1 MSLTS
6 RYQALEHEQK
16 INLWRIVFALAAFIV
31 FEALPVA
38 TWIASAIQINPSDQL
53 ILAVEFILFLI
64 PYLIV
69 GADVVLR
76 AISGIFRGKLL
87 DENVLMTIATIGAFA
102 LVLFP
107 ESHPHMAEGAAV
119 MIFYQVGEWFCDYA
133 LDQSRNSI
141 KSMMNIA
148 PEHAYV
154 CVGSE
159 LKKVN
164 PKDVEVGDTILIKP
178 GDRIPLDGTIVDGY
192 SQIDTSAIT
201 GEALPRL
208 VHIGSEVTSGCINL
222 SGSLRVRVEK
232 PYEHSTVQKILDLVE
247 NANDKKAQAEN
258 FISRF
263 AHIYTPVV
271 VACAAALALIPP
283 LCMGESFT
291 PWISRGLIFL
301 VVSCPCAL
309 VISVPLSFFGGIGAS
324 SREGILIKG
333 SNYLEG
339 LSKVDTVAFD
349 KTGTLTSGSF
359 GIVTV
364 HPSEGNTRARI
375 LRICAHA
382 EVLSNHPTAQ
392 ALRQAYTA
400 GTNPDL
406 VSDFR
411 EVAGMGVIARFEG
424 KEVAAGNTSLMQKL
438 GIDVTGCE
446 VMGTCIHVAENGNYL
461 GHIVIADSP
470 KDDASQTIMHLHHIG
485 IERAVMLT
493 GDRSDVANAVSHKL
507 GMDAVF
513 SELMPQDKVHI
524 IEQLIQSEDPG
535 KKLAFVGDGI
545 NDAPVLMRA
554 DIGIAMGAMGSDA
567 AIEAADIVLMDDKP
581 SAIACAI
588 HIARKTMKIV
598 WQNITFALGV
608 KVVILALAALG
619 IANMWIAVF
628 GDVGVACLAIANAM
642 RCLYTSHLQEHVPG
656 GKRHHD

>member
-38 TWIASAIQINPSDQL
+38 AWIASAIQINPSDQL

-164 PKDVEVGDTILIKP
+164 PKEVEVGDTILIKP

-247 NANDKKAQAEN
+247 NANDKKTQAEN

-263 AHIYTPVV
+263 ARIYTPVV

-283 LCMGESFT
+283 LYMGESFT

-375 LRICAHA
+375 LRICTHA

-438 GIDVTGCE
+438 GIDVKGCE

-493 GDRSDVANAVSHKL
+493 GDRSDVANAVSQKL

>member
-38 TWIASAIQINPSDQL
+38 AWIASAIQINPSDQL

-164 PKDVEVGDTILIKP
+164 PKEVEVGDTILIKP

-247 NANDKKAQAEN
+247 NANDKKTQAEN

-263 AHIYTPVV
+263 ARIYTPVV

-283 LCMGESFT
+283 LYMGESFT

-339 LSKVDTVAFD
+339 LS
-349 KTGTLTSGSF
+349 
-359 GIVTV
+359 
-364 HPSEGNTRARI
+364 
-375 LRICAHA
+375 
-382 EVLSNHPTAQ
+382 LS
-392 ALRQAYTA
+392 L
-400 GTNPDL
+400 
-406 VSDFR
+406 
-411 EVAGMGVIARFEG
+411 
-424 KEVAAGNTSLMQKL
+424 
-438 GIDVTGCE
+438 
-446 VMGTCIHVAENGNYL
+446 
-461 GHIVIADSP
+461 
-470 KDDASQTIMHLHHIG
+470 
-485 IERAVMLT
+485 
-493 GDRSDVANAVSHKL
+493 
-507 GMDAVF
+507 
-513 SELMPQDKVHI
+513 
-524 IEQLIQSEDPG
+524 
-535 KKLAFVGDGI
+535 
-545 NDAPVLMRA
+545 
-554 DIGIAMGAMGSDA
+554 
-567 AIEAADIVLMDDKP
+567 
-581 SAIACAI
+581 I
-588 HIARKTMKIV
+588 HISEPTRP
-598 WQNITFALGV
+598 
-608 KVVILALAALG
+608 
-619 IANMWIAVF
+619 
-628 GDVGVACLAIANAM
+628 
-642 RCLYTSHLQEHVPG
+642 Y
-656 GKRHHD
+656 

>member
-38 TWIASAIQINPSDQL
+38 AWIASAIQINPSDQL

-76 AISGIFRGKLL
+76 AIRGIFRGKLL

-159 LKKVN
+159 LKKVS
-164 PKDVEVGDTILIKP
+164 PKEVEVGDTILIKP

-247 NANDKKAQAEN
+247 NANDKKTQAEN

-263 AHIYTPVV
+263 ARIYTPVV

-411 EVAGMGVIARFEG
+411 EVAGMGVIARFEE

-438 GIDVTGCE
+438 GIDVKGCE

-493 GDRSDVANAVSHKL
+493 GDRSDVANAVSQKL

-524 IEQLIQSEDPG
+524 IEQLIQSEEAG